1 MTSDFSV
8 GFARV
13 SHNAPVSRAW
23 GGPVNSRVL
32 AMSIEALE
40 AAEPLRAVAYVRMST
55 DRQIYSTA
63 NQIDAIAAYAA
74 RKNIAILRTYKD
86 DGKSGLLLDRRPAL
100 KSLLGDVMLGKAD
113 FDCILVYDISRWG
126 RFQNSDESAHY
137 EFICKEAGVRVEY
150 CAEEFSNDG
159 SLLSNVM
166 KSLKRAMAA
175 EYSRELSTKVFAAQC
190 RLIADS
196 DEVAQAYRY
205 EVARGFRDDVAHLSD
220 LISPSGEA
228 FWPAGSLA
236 SVKPR
241 GQSGIATSTFF
252 LLLRLLWACGQRDCV
267 VQAQRHVHGAQV
279 FRADCRVR
287 RRLSP
292 VRSSRWAL
300 WTRRSSTASA

>member
-1 MTSDFSV
+1 MPLV
-8 GFARV
+8 G
-13 SHNAPVSRAW
+13 
-23 GGPVNSRVL
+23 L
-32 AMSIEALE
+32 AV
-40 AAEPLRAVAYVRMST
+40 EPPEGRSRMS
-55 DRQIYSTA
+55 D
-63 NQIDAIAAYAA
+63 
-74 RKNIAILRTYKD
+74 
-86 DGKSGLLLDRRPAL
+86 LLLSGEVRNGLGHTLHWIATGIEIL
-100 KSLLGDVMLGKAD
+100 GVAVILLGV
-113 FDCILVYDISRWG
+113 LVSTTW
-126 RFQNSDESAHY
+126 
-137 EFICKEAGVRVEY
+137 
-150 CAEEFSNDG
+150 
-159 SLLSNVM
+159 
-166 KSLKRAMAA
+166 MARDLA
-175 EYSRELSTKVFAAQC
+175 SGEWTS
-190 RLIADS
+190 ADS

>member
-1 MTSDFSV
+1 MTVTKIRTD
-8 GFARV
+8 V
-13 SHNAPVSRAW
+13 S
-23 GGPVNSRVL
+23 
-32 AMSIEALE
+32 
-40 AAEPLRAVAYVRMST
+40 AVK
-55 DRQIYSTA
+55 Q
-63 NQIDAIAAYAA
+63 
-74 RKNIAILRTYKD
+74 L
-86 DGKSGLLLDRRPAL
+86 
-100 KSLLGDVMLGKAD
+100 
-113 FDCILVYDISRWG
+113 
-126 RFQNSDESAHY
+126 
-137 EFICKEAGVRVEY
+137 
-150 CAEEFSNDG
+150 
-159 SLLSNVM
+159 
-166 KSLKRAMAA
+166 
-175 EYSRELSTKVFAAQC
+175 
-190 RLIADS
+190 ADS

-267 VQAQRHVHGAQV
+267 VQAQRHVHSAQV

>member
-1 MTSDFSV
+1 M
-8 GFARV
+8 R
-13 SHNAPVSRAW
+13 NL
-23 GGPVNSRVL
+23 N
-32 AMSIEALE
+32 
-40 AAEPLRAVAYVRMST
+40 AVAR
-55 DRQIYSTA
+55 
-63 NQIDAIAAYAA
+63 DAIAERHA
-74 RKNIAILRTYKD
+74 RPSHGGRRNNKVPNRA
-86 DGKSGLLLDRRPAL
+86 GLAEI
-100 KSLLGDVMLGKAD
+100 SL
-113 FDCILVYDISRWG
+113 
-126 RFQNSDESAHY
+126 Q
-137 EFICKEAGVRVEY
+137 
-150 CAEEFSNDG
+150 
-159 SLLSNVM
+159 LLSLYTFQPRRI
-166 KSLKRAMAA
+166 SAPL
-175 EYSRELSTKVFAAQC
+175 LSDLERIVTVAIQ
-190 RLIADS
+190 RADS

>member
-1 MTSDFSV
+1 MRLCQVLSRLLGSVAWVRLQSMLFDVYRKLGRTFDHVVDHCLAIELGQRENAVLSQFIFENRGHDRYDAHSPSSIPGAPCKELRRVAQSSLSPAWRNGSGVPPTSQTASI
-8 GFARV
+8 
-13 SHNAPVSRAW
+13 SR
-23 GGPVNSRVL
+23 R
-32 AMSIEALE
+32 
-40 AAEPLRAVAYVRMST
+40 T
-55 DRQIYSTA
+55 
-63 NQIDAIAAYAA
+63 AYASQS
-74 RKNIAILRTYKD
+74 IW
-86 DGKSGLLLDRRPAL
+86 
-100 KSLLGDVMLGKAD
+100 
-113 FDCILVYDISRWG
+113 SR
-126 RFQNSDESAHY
+126 
-137 EFICKEAGVRVEY
+137 
-150 CAEEFSNDG
+150 G
-159 SLLSNVM
+159 SSQ
-166 KSLKRAMAA
+166 
-175 EYSRELSTKVFAAQC
+175 YWD
-190 RLIADS
+190 ADS